1 MIRTLFFLA
10 LLALAA
16 SAFAL
21 IADLDGGIHITLGP
35 NQMDLTVLSGMI
47 VLAACCFG
55 FLALWT
61 GIAFLWRLPQRIEAM
76 MQARK
81 ERKGQQAITQGLVAI
96 GAGDVKTAEA
106 CAKEAERLLG
116 KTPLALLL
124 GAQAAQLGGQREKA
138 DQHFRAMLAL
148 EETRPLGLRGLF
160 VEASRRGDT
169 QQAHRYA
176 EEAHALDPASPW
188 SSDALVHWHAGRAE
202 WEQARLV
209 LKKATR
215 HTQSTEDQ
223 RRMAALLTAEATS
236 HAAKDSKL
244 ALSLAQTA
252 LDSVPDYVPAAVLA
266 ASLLVKNNDLRKASR
281 LLEKIYARTP
291 HPDLAEAY
299 VHLRHG
305 DSANERL
312 SRAEVLAKSAPGH
325 EDSLYCLAKAA
336 LEAHHFE
343 RVRSLLTDILAD
355 RPRMRFCLLM
365 ARLEAREHGDPSAQR
380 DWLLRASRAPRD
392 AAWIADGVIS
402 DQWQPVS
409 PISGQLD
416 AFKWDYPRETLSQS
430 ATTRDLLEAFAEDP
444 LTRPAPKETARQ
456 SQPAAVIPRTEQPET
471 KSGSLKTGAPE
482 TTPHKQP
489 DRKPLKPVAGE
500 VVFPLATSPDDPGP
514 AGADLE
520 IDPPTEHE
528 PKDRFFAR
536 H

>member
-1 MIRTLFFLA
+1 MIRTLFFLF
-10 LLALAA
+10 LLALTA

-21 IADLDGGIHITLGP
+21 IADLDGGIHIALGP
-35 NQMDLTVLSGMI
+35 YQMDLTMLNGMI
-47 VLAACCFG
+47 VLALICFG
-55 FLALWT
+55 FLALWSS
-61 GIAFLWRLPQRIEAM
+61 IAFLWRLPQRFDAM

-81 ERKGQQAITQGLVAI
+81 DRKGQQALTQGLVAI
-96 GAGDVKTAEA
+96 GAGDMKTAEA

-124 GAQAAQLGGQREKA
+124 AAQAAQLGGQREKA
-138 DQHFRAMLAL
+138 DQHFRAMLSL
-148 EETRPLGLRGLF
+148 QETRPLGLRGLF
-160 VEASRRGDT
+160 VEASRRGDM
-169 QQAHRYA
+169 QEAHRYA

-188 SSDALVHWHAGRAE
+188 SCDALVHWHAGRAE
-202 WEQARLV
+202 WEQARMV
-209 LKKATR
+209 LKKASR
-215 HTQSTEDQ
+215 HTESPEEK
-223 RRMAALLTAEATS
+223 RRMAALLTAEAKA

-244 ALSLAQTA
+244 ALSLVQTA
-252 LDSVPDYVPAAVLA
+252 LDNVPDYVPAAVLA

-281 LLEKIYARTP
+281 LLEKIYAGSP

-299 VHLRHG
+299 IHLRHG

-312 SRAEVLAKSAPGH
+312 SRAEVLAKSVPGH

-343 RVRSLLTDILAD
+343 RVRSLLSDILAD

-365 ARLEAREHGDPSAQR
+365 ARLEALEHGDPSAQR

-392 AAWIADGVIS
+392 AAWIADGIIS

-430 ATTRDLLEAFAEDP
+430 TTTRDLLEAFAEDP
-444 LTRPAPKETARQ
+444 LTRSEPKETGRQ
-456 SQPAAVIPRTEQPET
+456 APTAPLQSVTAPSNAGNTVAQTTAPKAPKTET
-471 KSGSLKTGAPE
+471 
-482 TTPHKQP
+482 
-489 DRKPLKPVAGE
+489 RKAVAGE

-514 AGADLE
+514 SGAGLESEATADFE
-520 IDPPTEHE
+520 K
-528 PKDRFFAR
+528 KDRFFAR